1 MTDPREQPLND
12 VARKIMVTSNYDP
25 HFSAIEERIIME
37 TKLFLARLDALDGHY
52 ALRESARLEHRSVP
66 RIPDPI
72 PMILFCPRCGMQHVD
87 VAEPHKLECNVM
99 PPLAPGG
106 LRSASTICDC
116 GRWTNPPH
124 RSHLCAGCKHVW
136 RPADVPT
143 TGVSDI
149 ATQGSRD
156 GGQVRGW
163 IWTAA
168 PRQRWRHKVRGTS
181 YTEIGRGELQMSG
194 SADETAISEGD
205 RMVVYRGE
213 DGKFWVRLEREFED
227 GRFDKL

>member
-52 ALRESARLEHRSVP
+52 AQRESARLEHRSVP
-66 RIPDPI
+66 RIPEPI
-72 PMILFCPRCGMQHVD
+72 PMILFCPSCGMQHLD
-87 VAEPHKLECNVM
+87 AAEPHKLECNVM
-99 PPLAPGG
+99 APLAPGG
-106 LRSASTICDC
+106 PIIRSIICDC
-116 GRWTNPPH
+116 GRWANPPH
-124 RSHLCAGCKHVW
+124 RSHLCAGCSKVW

-143 TGVSDI
+143 IGVADI
-149 ATQGSRD
+149 STRGSRD
-156 GGQVRGW
+156 SATVRGW
-163 IWTAA
+163 VEDIPAG
-168 PRQRWRHKVRGTS
+168 QRWLHLSRLTI

-227 GRFDKL
+227 GRFEKL